1 MPEIITEEELKSVEE
16 RKREIEERIRR
27 AIERLEKE
35 LGPVQARYIK
45 RYVEGLA
52 EFLAVSPEEK
62 PEERELEKLVVEAEL
77 LEKMPKLREMA
88 KRWLERLREFVLGE
102 RL

>member
-1 MPEIITEEELKSVEE
+1 MEIITREELKSIEE
-16 RKREIEERIRR
+16 RKRERKERIRR
-27 AIERLEKE
+27 AIEKLEKE
-35 LGPVQARYIK
+35 LGPIQARFIE
-45 RYVEGLA
+45 RYVKGLA
-52 EFLAVSPEEK
+52 RFIAGSPEEK

-88 KRWLERLREFVLGE
+88 QRWLKQLREAIIGE